1 MARLL
6 VIYRTPK
13 NPADFDRYYFEKH
26 VPLAKK
32 IPGVRK
38 YEVSEGGVAS
48 PSGKTDI
55 HLIATLHFDDVG
67 AIQKA
72 FASPEG
78 QAAASDVQT
87 FATGGVEMYLYASR
101 EV

>member
-1 MARLL
+1 MAQL
-6 VIYRTPK
+6 VVMYKTPRE
-13 NPADFDRYYFEKH
+13 AAAFDKHYFEKH

-32 IPGVRK
+32 IAGVRN
-38 YEVSEGGVAS
+38 YQVSKGPVATPGGPSAYHLVAIL
-48 PSGKTDI
+48 K
-55 HLIATLHFDDVG
+55 FDDMA

-78 QAAASDVQT
+78 QAAVADVQS
-87 FATGGVEMYLYASR
+87 FATGGVDILMFDSR